1 VSVAPHNVSVLRLNT
16 LMLGVQVRSS
26 RGTVNLIRALYTMS
40 DITTPLPP
48 RSIDLSLVADVTWI
62 SCEWLKGLDVL
73 RKLGLFETTSQLS
86 AFKTNVTTSAYI
98 MYVYSRRRIQNSLT
112 ILYLQLQYVLRCPH
126 THYRQRGASPALQ
139 PPTPPVQDTHRAT
152 YQAPN
157 SQLGEIRTASTFL
170 PFHNPPSRSLPS
182 TSSIQAPTQS
192 AGTKDK

>member
-1 VSVAPHNVSVLRLNT
+1 
-16 LMLGVQVRSS
+16 MLGVQVRSS

-98 MYVYSRRRIQNSLT
+98 MYVYI
-112 ILYLQLQYVLRCPH
+112 
-126 THYRQRGASPALQ
+126 
-139 PPTPPVQDTHRAT
+139 
-152 YQAPN
+152 
-157 SQLGEIRTASTFL
+157 
-170 PFHNPPSRSLPS
+170 
-182 TSSIQAPTQS
+182 
-192 AGTKDK
+192 